1 MRRNLHPLTVAEEA
15 TFVDVLLAY
24 EGIRVS
30 QAVRLTKTDLA
41 KRGLFSPSLE
51 MTFERF
57 AHNWKNWNKVREATL

>member
-30 QAVRLTKTDLA
+30 QAVRLTKMYLA
-41 KRGLFSPSLE
+41 KRGLFSPSLK

-57 AHNWKNWNKVREATL
+57 AHNWKKWNKVREVA